1 MTTVC
6 KNEYNTGAKDIVDL
20 GLVRALLNG
29 QTETKGNLIFL
40 LQGTQNLYGYLPAEA
55 LKEISLFTGNSLS
68 SIYSVATFYS
78 QFRLQPAGKNIIR
91 ICHGTACHVQN
102 TNAVTIALYD
112 ELGIS
117 DGGTTPDSLFTLET
131 VACLGCCSLAPVMM
145 IGEDTYGNLTP
156 QEAVKVIKGI
166 RRREGAQK

>member
-1 MTTVC
+1 MTSEC
-6 KNEYNTGAKDIVDL
+6 KNENNKGAKDAVDL
-20 GLVRALLNG
+20 GLVRALLNS

-55 LKEISLFTGNSLS
+55 LKEISLFTGSSLS

-117 DGGTTPDSLFTLET
+117 DGGTTPDSLFT
-131 VACLGCCSLAPVMM
+131 
-145 IGEDTYGNLTP
+145 
-156 QEAVKVIKGI
+156 
-166 RRREGAQK
+166 